1 VNDSI
6 VSLNVDF
13 AQTLG
18 LKVPVERVENDR
30 HVASL
35 TAMRCDQAQEFYFS
49 KPLPSEAVGELMTT
63 NPLQCAPI
71 YNQCGRRDHRSPAG
85 WR

>member
-1 VNDSI
+1 LI
-6 VSLNVDF
+6 VVFALSLV
-13 AQTLG
+13 
-18 LKVPVERVENDR
+18 LKVPVEWVVNDR
-30 HVASL
+30 HVAIL